1 MNYEE
6 AVEVLKTIE
15 EVYAGKF
22 PLTKRKVTLWTA
34 ELEKMKYDPVMRR
47 LTNHVVKSPF
57 PPTLSEIAVYEVS
70 DNGMAEK
77 MARWKKE
84 AAEVSEETK
93 RLFLE
98 KLDEMERKMDK

>member
-1 MNYEE
+1 MNHDE

-15 EVYAGKF
+15 EVYGDKF
-22 PLTKRKVTLWTA
+22 PRMKRKA
-34 ELEKMKYDPVMRR
+34 ELWISQLKKMKYDPVMRR

-57 PPTLSEIAVYEVS
+57 PPTLSEIAVYEVA

-84 AAEVSEETK
+84 AAEVPEETK
-93 RLFLE
+93 QLFIE
-98 KLDEMERKMDK
+98 KLNELERKISE